1 MRSQAKAVYVLG
13 SCLHGWCQA
22 FHKQQ
27 EKAPGHVMG
36 EEVGSPQLQSGLGKY
51 RRQLPLLPDPPG
63 PLTLSLTGRG
73 SGSLSMLLHYPK
85 HESEILAAPL
95 LVIFHYCSV
104 KKTGGVGREESSVP
118 REHY

>member
-36 EEVGSPQLQSGLGKY
+36 EEVGSPQLQSGGSIGDSCRCSLI
-51 RRQLPLLPDPPG
+51 RQD
-63 PLTLSLTGRG
+63 R
-73 SGSLSMLLHYPK
+73 
-85 HESEILAAPL
+85 
-95 LVIFHYCSV
+95 
-104 KKTGGVGREESSVP
+104 
-118 REHY
+118 